1 MSTLSM
7 SQLAAISGLYPS
19 PGDWPAAFT
28 AGMIQ
33 SYAGERDI
41 FGAPPAI
48 GQLLPISRFSMLY
61 PILGTAFGGDGRV
74 TFALPDLDRRSVVG
88 GQKRGMDGPDSL
100 TMTYLIATA
109 SRGVAPFVG
118 AIVAFGGTAIP
129 SGWLAADGA
138 FVSPGACP
146 ALFDAIG
153 TTFGGD
159 GEKVFA
165 LPNLDGVAAVGTGA
179 GVALGQ
185 KVAGRVPGLGLNY
198 AICTGPGIYPSSDGR
213 GAFPDDDPFLGQV
226 LAYAGSALPKGWMAC
241 NGAMLPVAQFQP
253 LFSLIGY
260 AYGGSGPAFALPNL
274 AGRRIVGGTPGA
286 TGDVRMEMSTPE
298 A

>member
-7 SQLAAISGLYPS
+7 SQLAAINGLYPS
-19 PGDWPAAFT
+19 SGDWPAAFT
-28 AGMIQ
+28 TGMIQ
-33 SYAGERDI
+33 NYAGEGDI
-41 FGAPPAI
+41 FGAPPAL

-74 TFALPDLDRRSVVG
+74 TFALPDLDQRSVVG
-88 GQKRGMDGPDSL
+88 GRQRGMEGPGSL
-100 TMTYLIATA
+100 TMTCLIATEA
-109 SRGVAPFVG
+109 RGAAPFVG
-118 AIVAFGGTAIP
+118 AIVAFGGTLIP
-129 SGWLAADGA
+129 SGWLVADGA
-138 FVSPGACP
+138 LVSPGAYP

-159 GEKVFA
+159 GEKAFA
-165 LPNLDGVAAVGTGA
+165 LPNLDGAAAVGTGA

-185 KVAGRVPGLGLNY
+185 QVAGTVPGLGLNY
-198 AICTGPGIYPSSDGR
+198 AICAGSGIYPSSDGR
-213 GAFPDDDPFLGQV
+213 GAFPDDDPVLGQV
-226 LAYAGSALPKGWMAC
+226 LAYAGSVLPKGWMAC

-286 TGDVRMEMSTPE
+286 TGDVKVEMPTPD

>member
-7 SQLAAISGLYPS
+7 PQLVAISGLYPS

-28 AGMIQ
+28 TGMIQ
-33 SYAGERDI
+33 SYAGGGAV
-41 FGAPPAI
+41 FGALPAL

-61 PILGTAFGGDGRV
+61 PIFSSAFGGDGRV
-74 TFALPDLDRRSVVG
+74 AFAVPDLDQRSVVG
-88 GQKRGMDGPDSL
+88 GRQRGMEGPGSL
-100 TMTYLIATA
+100 TMTCLIAA
-109 SRGVAPFVG
+109 GARGPAPFAG

-138 FVSPGACP
+138 LVSPGAYP

-159 GEKVFA
+159 GETAFA
-165 LPNLDGVAAVGTGA
+165 LPNLDGAAAVGTGA

-185 KVAGRVPGLGLNY
+185 QVAGTVRGLGLNY
-198 AICTGPGIYPSSDGR
+198 AICAGPGIYPSPDGR
-213 GAFPDDDPFLGQV
+213 GAFPEHDPFLGQV
-226 LAYAGSALPKGWMAC
+226 LAYAGSELPNGWMAC

-260 AYGGSGPAFALPNL
+260 AYGGSGAAFALPNL
-274 AGRRIVGGTPGA
+274 AGRRIVGGTPGVIGEA
-286 TGDVRMEMSTPE
+286 KMEMPTLE
-298 A
+298 E